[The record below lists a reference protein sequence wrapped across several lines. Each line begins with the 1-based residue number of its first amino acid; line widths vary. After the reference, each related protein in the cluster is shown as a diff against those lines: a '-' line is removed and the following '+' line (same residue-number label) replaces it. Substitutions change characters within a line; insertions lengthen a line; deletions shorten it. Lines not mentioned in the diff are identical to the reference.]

1 MNVLYH
7 GKFKKDL
14 ERLVTRGKDVEKLKV
29 LVKLILAGEPI
40 PAKYKPHP
48 LIGQWKGFMDAHVE
62 PDWLLLYR
70 IENDTLHL
78 ARTGTHS
85 DLF

>member
-1 MNVLYH
+1 MNIVYH

-14 ERLVTRGKDVEKLKV
+14 ERLVRRGKDVEKIKF
-29 LVKLILAGEPI
+29 LVKLILSGEAI

-48 LIGQWKGFMDAHVE
+48 LIGEWHGCMDAHVE
-62 PDWLLLYR
+62 PDWVLIYR
-70 IENDTLHL
+70 IEGDTLHL
-78 ARTGTHS
+78 ARTGSHS